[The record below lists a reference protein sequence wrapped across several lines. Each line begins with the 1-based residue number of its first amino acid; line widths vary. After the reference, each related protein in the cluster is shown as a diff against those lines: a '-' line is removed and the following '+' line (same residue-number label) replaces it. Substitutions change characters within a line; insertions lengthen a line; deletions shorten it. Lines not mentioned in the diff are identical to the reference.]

1 MKKSI
6 LIIASAV
13 CMYAFNSC
21 KPKDESSTTITGT
34 DSSMMTTPTTTGT
47 GDPSEVKPDSNTN
60 PSSTAITAD
69 TASTATPNPSKK
81 GKKGKVSMSM
91 EEPKATG
98 SVDITDNEG
107 YYTNVYPAYPG
118 GNKALT
124 SFFDRNIA
132 YPAEASDNGVEGTV
146 NISFTVDERG
156 KIGAPKVTSKR
167 LGYGLEEEALRVF
180 NKMPVWTPGSLK
192 GKNVKTR
199 YNLPVRF
206 QLEG

>member
-1 MKKSI
+1 MKKPI

-21 KPKDESSTTITGT
+21 KPKDESAATVTGT
-34 DSSMMTTPTTTGT
+34 DSSMMTTPTTTTT
-47 GDPSEVKPDSNTN
+47 GDPSEVKPDSNTT
-60 PSSTAITAD
+60 PSAMTMTD
-69 TASTATPNPSKK
+69 TASVATPNPAKK
-81 GKKGKVSMSM
+81 GKKGRVSMSM
-91 EEPKATG
+91 DEPKATG
-98 SVDITDNEG
+98 SVDVTDKEG

-118 GNKALT
+118 GNKALA
-124 SFFDRNIA
+124 SFFDRNVE
-132 YPAEASDNGVEGTV
+132 YPAEAADNGVEGTV
-146 NISFTVDERG
+146 NISFTVDESG
-156 KIGAPKVTSKR
+156 KIGSPRVTSKR
-167 LGYGLEEEALRVF
+167 LGYGLEEEALRVV

>member
-13 CMYAFNSC
+13 CIYSFSSC
-21 KPKDESSTTITGT
+21 TSKNESENTATVAGT
-34 DSSMMTTPTTTGT
+34 DSSMMTTTTTTPT
-47 GDPSEVKPDSNTN
+47 GDPSTVKPDSIVN
-60 PSSTAITAD
+60 PSVSD
-69 TASTATPNPSKK
+69 TAMMRPNPAKK
-81 GKKGKVSMSM
+81 GKKGSVSMTI
-91 EEPKATG
+91 ENPKAMG
-98 SVDITDNEG
+98 SEDAMDKEG

-118 GNKALT
+118 GNNALAN
-124 SFFDRNIA
+124 FFNKNIQ
-132 YPAEASDNGVEGTV
+132 YPQEASDNGMEGTV
-146 NISFTVDERG
+146 MISFTVDEKG
-156 KIGAPKVTSKR
+156 KVGSPKVTNQK

-180 NKMPVWTPGSLK
+180 NKMPSWTPGSLK